1 LGWAAKNELK
11 AATAESVVVMLV
23 QRIFVNNAS
32 DTVSLDG
39 AHKPAPVWLCTLVVV
54 WTVILTEV
62 LYNLLLNVLSVL
74 GARTT
79 ISPLA
84 TLDKKVC

>member
-1 LGWAAKNELK
+1 
-11 AATAESVVVMLV
+11 MLV

-32 DTVSLDG
+32 ETVSLDG
-39 AHKPAPVWLCTLVVV
+39 DKPAPVWLCTLVDVL
-54 WTVILTEV
+54 TVILTEV

-84 TLDKKVC
+84 TLDNKVC